1 MNKFDRVFGGALL
14 GFIIPILS
22 LCIFWW
28 SSYLLGLDV
37 AFWSPMGIVLGVIF
51 DIFFLRKL
59 LTRFYS
65 FSTYALIAIYIAYS
79 IGIFGFFMGVPV
91 FNVVLGV
98 AAGLYVGRK
107 MKMKNQTLDVY
118 NREIKKAGR
127 FSSAVLLFICA
138 CSAYIAIND
147 PYTGANLKGMLNL
160 NFEVTHLIIWMII
173 VIGGISLL
181 LMQHFLLLISGRIAY
196 EKIK

>member
-1 MNKFDRVFGGALL
+1 MNKFDRVFGGTLL
-14 GFIIPILS
+14 GFIIPVVS
-22 LCIFWW
+22 LFIFWW
-28 SSYLLGLDV
+28 GSYLLGLDV
-37 AFWSPMGIVLGVIF
+37 EFWGPMGIVLGVIF